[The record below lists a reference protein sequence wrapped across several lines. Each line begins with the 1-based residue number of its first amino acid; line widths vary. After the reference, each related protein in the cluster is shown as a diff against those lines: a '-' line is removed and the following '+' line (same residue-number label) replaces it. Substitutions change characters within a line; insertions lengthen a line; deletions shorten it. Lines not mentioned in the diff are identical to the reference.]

1 MATTHERLA
10 GSLSALKKLQQDN
23 RRVFKSSEFSRVH
36 RDRLVK
42 NGFLKEAIKGWVI
55 SASPEARPGDS
66 TPWHASFW
74 EFCSRYCEDRFGSSW
89 CLSPEQCMM
98 IHAANSVTP
107 SQVVV
112 QTPAGTNHKVA
123 LPFGSSIYDL
133 RQINMPGPSE
143 LMMKDGLRLCTP
155 SAAIVRVAESFMV
168 RNPLETQLVLAGI
181 SDVADI
187 LRLLLDGGHSSVAGR
202 IAGALRVGDRGK
214 DADEILKAMKAAGY
228 DVRETDPFAGRRP
241 ISGVT
246 LATPPIAA
254 RIRAL
259 WESMRG
265 PVLSVFPRPPGMPLD
280 KAGYLRSV
288 DEIYQSDAYNSLSI
302 EGYHVSASLLGRVR
316 LGSWDPDNHDADRQS
331 RDALAA
337 RGYWQAFQ
345 SVKRTIEAV
354 IRGENAGALGR
365 AAHRDWYRE
374 LFQPCVTA
382 GLIPASAL
390 AGYRN
395 DAVYLRDSRYVPP
408 RWEAVRDAMPV
419 LFDLLE
425 SEPEPGVSA
434 VLGHWLLGYI
444 HPFPDGNGRIA
455 RFLMNT
461 MLASGGYPWSVIDF
475 NHRSEYLAA
484 LDSASV
490 DSDILPFA
498 TFIAKRLK

>member
-1 MATTHERLA
+1 MATAHERLA
-10 GSLSALKKLQQDN
+10 GSLSVLKQLQQGN

-36 RDRLVK
+36 RDRLIK
-42 NGFLKEAIKGWVI
+42 NGFLKEVIKGWVI
-55 SASPEARPGDS
+55 SSSPDTQPGDS

-89 CLSPEQCMM
+89 CLSPEQCLML
-98 IHAANSVTP
+98 HAANTVTP
-107 SQVVV
+107 SQVVI
-112 QTPAGTNHKVA
+112 QALTGSNHKVA
-123 LPFGSSIYDL
+123 LPFESSIYDL
-133 RQINMPGPSE
+133 KQMSMPGPAE
-143 LMMKDGLRLCTP
+143 VMTRDGLRLLTP
-155 SAAIVRVAESFMV
+155 SAAIVRVSESFMV

-181 SDVADI
+181 ADVADM

-202 IAGALRVGDRGK
+202 IAGALRGANRGK
-214 DADEILKAMKAAGY
+214 DADEMLKAMKAAGY
-228 DVRETDPFAGRRP
+228 DVRETDPFAGRQLQT
-241 ISGVT
+241 VT
-246 LATPPIAA
+246 CATPPIAA

-265 PVLSVFPRPPGMPLD
+265 SVLEIFPRPPGLPLD
-280 KAGYLRSV
+280 KMGYLRSV

-302 EGYHVSASLLGRVR
+302 EGYHVSASLIERVR
-316 LGSWDPDNHDADRQS
+316 LGSWNPDNHDTDRQS

-337 RGYWQAFQ
+337 RGYWLAFQ
-345 SVKRTIEAV
+345 SVKTTIEAV
-354 IRGENAGALGR
+354 IQGDNAGALAR

-374 LFQPCVTA
+374 LFQPCVAA

-395 DAVYLRDSRYVPP
+395 DAVYLRASRYVPP

-425 SEPEPGVSA
+425 REPEPGVSA

-461 MLASGGYPWSVIDF
+461 MLASGGYPWTVIDF
-475 NHRSEYLAA
+475 DHRSEYLSA

-490 DSDILPFA
+490 DSDIAPFA
-498 TFIAKRLK
+498 IFLRDRIRR